1 MYGFDKEEDTKQGQ
15 GRGQQQQEQP
25 LNKQLLI
32 QYNTPSILIEANK
45 VRIMQVIDNL
55 LSNALKFTKE
65 GTISL
70 SVESNDRKAGCCECK
85 G

>member
-1 MYGFDKEEDTKQGQ
+1 MAT
-15 GRGQQQQEQP
+15 R
-25 LNKQLLI
+25 
-32 QYNTPSILIEANK
+32 ILSQHIVSDLA
-45 VRIMQVIDNL
+45 